1 MRMRRLWMVDP
12 VWDPV
17 SIRLYFW
24 MFPPAPAFD
33 SCPSVAD
40 AVAVLIDVN
49 ESVEGTRKA
58 IGPLSSNWPQ
68 IFNSPPPPP
77 PPPHLPTLSITG
89 LSFKFHPIICYHHL
103 DAWMMAGDGCSHRP
117 LGGAGVGRF
126 PPSASPAASTVHR
139 RPPPGSS
146 RLKESPKHLP
156 SISQASPK
164 HL

>member
-1 MRMRRLWMVDP
+1 MKYSSTV
-12 VWDPV
+12 
-17 SIRLYFW
+17 
-24 MFPPAPAFD
+24 PAAAAAAAAA
-33 SCPSVAD
+33 V
-40 AVAVLIDVN
+40 VAVVVVVV

-126 PPSASPAASTVHR
+126 PPLGLAGRLHRPPAATARV
-139 RPPPGSS
+139 
-146 RLKESPKHLP
+146 LSPQR
-156 SISQASPK
+156 ISQASPK
-164 HL
+164 HLPSIFQASLRMGEHVKGPLLAWP

>member
-1 MRMRRLWMVDP
+1 MKYSSTV
-12 VWDPV
+12 
-17 SIRLYFW
+17 
-24 MFPPAPAFD
+24 PAAAAA
-33 SCPSVAD
+33 V
-40 AVAVLIDVN
+40 VAVVVV

-68 IFNSPPPPP
+68 IFNSPP

-156 SISQASPK
+156 SIFQASLRMGEHVKGP
-164 HL
+164 LLAWP